1 MFMVSVFRA
10 VSASALRLAVFLL
23 SLGLLLAPP
32 LPSGATPS
40 SPFSVSSW
48 VPPVA
53 QGLEVVRGFEKPD
66 ARWST
71 GHRGVDLALE
81 AGGEILAPH
90 EGKVVF
96 AGTVVDRQ
104 VLTLEHP
111 DGRRSSFEPVTS
123 PLPVG
128 SLVQAGDVIAHLDPD
143 VQHCA
148 PRSCLHWGV
157 REPVE
162 TGGTAKQGLDY
173 VNPLTLLGLEGP
185 SVLLPLGDNFAA

>member
-1 MFMVSVFRA
+1 MFMVTVFRA

-81 AGGEILAPH
+81 AGGEILAPY

-111 DGRRSSFEPVTS
+111 DGRRSSFEPVTN

-148 PRSCLHWGV
+148 PRFCLHWGV
-157 REPVE
+157 RQPVPS
-162 TGGTAKQGLDY
+162 GGDASNGLDY
-173 VNPLTLLGLEGP
+173 VNPLLLLGQVGP
-185 SVLLPLGDNFAA
+185 SVLLPIGDDFSA